1 MLSAIAAAAAAVLCA
16 TAITVADITLA
27 VPVEQP
33 SLGAIIYL
41 LAVVLCVLRATK
53 PSGPFGSN
61 TIRVAMWSGGGGSAR
76 IALGLVV
83 RE

>member
-33 SLGAIIYL
+33 LLGVITYL
-41 LAVVLCVLRATK
+41 LAVVLCVEGNQTQR
-53 PSGPFGSN
+53 P
-61 TIRVAMWSGGGGSAR
+61 I
-76 IALGLVV
+76 
-83 RE
+83 